1 MPKLTEESTQ
11 RFSPITKPSSD
22 NQSTLTNLITPVPI
36 HGNSTPTLII
46 NQNQADFNTNINL
59 NNEMDISQNG
69 IFQYHNTAFRVH
81 PSFNS
86 NEDDIKS
93 HSLSNSPN
101 LKRENSSS
109 TLNENETY
117 RTIVSML
124 INQRKT
130 NLSLEQQLKHLQ
142 STTNPINKATTSQ
155 SPILPTYSN
164 SSIELNS
171 NQNLINDNYDRLNL
185 NQSFTIK
192 PFSFDEHQQRN
203 FIFHNSQNHFIT
215 HSIASSSSSSSSNST
230 GYSSGSSSSSSSS
243 LDSNSTILSAY
254 SSRSNSSL
262 SERSKTSPTP
272 LKQIPL
278 QYLPTINETN
288 MNFPTTT
295 TDDEVT
301 QLTSLNEN
309 KYKLNILSQQSPL
322 PSTSEQLDTINNKPL
337 TKRRKTITLEGLQR
351 PTTRSQSI
359 SERVGGNSCT
369 SINTESCPIVTRKRK
384 ASIVMEQNESEIKRT
399 TIDYI
404 KQLDEMK
411 IQYIKANSNRQT
423 NCSTYSNGQTI
434 NKSQLASRL
443 KVIDFL
449 KDHLY
454 PTDSAILSFQLENQ
468 ELFPK
473 RRLLNQRIREI
484 RQKLMSN
491 LNQQQLLREP
501 SS

>member
-1 MPKLTEESTQ
+1 
-11 RFSPITKPSSD
+11 
-22 NQSTLTNLITPVPI
+22 
-36 HGNSTPTLII
+36 
-46 NQNQADFNTNINL
+46 
-59 NNEMDISQNG
+59 MDISQNG

-142 STTNPINKATTSQ
+142 STTNHINKATTSQ

-230 GYSSGSSSSSSSS
+230 GYSSGSSSSSSS

-369 SINTESCPIVTRKRK
+369 SISTESCPIVTRKRK